1 MKNKILGIILI
12 FIILIF
18 MIANVNYAA
27 IDFNPSNWEPNSTT
41 EVTGAD
47 RLLDFGNIIIG
58 ILRTVGTIIS
68 VAVLA
73 ILGIKYMMGSVEE
86 KATYKETMRP
96 YLIGAVLVFG
106 ITNILAIIIDVG
118 TSLIK

>member
-1 MKNKILGIILI
+1 MKDKILGIVLI

-73 ILGIKYMMGSVEE
+73 ILGIKYMLGSVEE